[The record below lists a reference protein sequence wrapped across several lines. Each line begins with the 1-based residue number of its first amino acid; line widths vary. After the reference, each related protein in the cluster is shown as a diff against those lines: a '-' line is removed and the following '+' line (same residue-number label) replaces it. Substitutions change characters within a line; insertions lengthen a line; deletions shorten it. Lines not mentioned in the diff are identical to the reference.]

1 MKSKKMTESKVNA
14 GIRIPAPILTLIH
27 VTMAILLGWLVP
39 LPIPAP
45 MFIKGLGFGLAAFGF
60 VLGVLALREFR
71 RAHTTTSDSKKP
83 AQNLIT
89 SGVYRYTRNPIY
101 LGFVLIL
108 IGLPLNMGIY
118 WGFVLAWPLVTFINN
133 MVIKHEEAYLEK
145 KFKEQYTDY
154 ESRVRRWL

>member
-1 MKSKKMTESKVNA
+1 MKPRKETESKVNA

-27 VTMAILLGWLVP
+27 VTMAILLGWFVP

-45 MFIKGLGFGLAAFGF
+45 MFIRGLGFGLAAFGF

-71 RAHTTTSDSKKP
+71 RVRTTSDPKKP
-83 AQNLIT
+83 VRKFVT

-118 WGFVLAWPLVTFINN
+118 WGFVLAWPLITFINN
-133 MVIKHEEAYLEK
+133 MVIKYEEAYLEG

-154 ESRVRRWL
+154 KLRVRRWL